1 MSSKKEKI
9 EAPKIPDGLTAIDV
23 PDYEW
28 ADEHEISDSIIQD
41 CGIHNQSAYKACF
54 DRVVFNNAVFR
65 GTSLRK
71 AEFTDVRFEN
81 CDLSNIDLSEA
92 VMHRVSF
99 HNCKLLGMDIT
110 GSTLR
115 NVLFEQCIA
124 DYAVLRFS
132 NAKGVKFEK
141 SSLAKADM
149 SNMTLAQFYLR
160 EVNIDQAQL
169 SQTKLGGIDISS
181 CEFNG
186 LGVALED
193 LRRCIISP
201 AQAITFATI
210 FGLVVD
216 EGI

>member
-1 MSSKKEKI
+1 MSSKKIKI
-9 EAPKIPDGLTAIDV
+9 EAPKIPNHLEALDV

-28 ADEHEISDSIIQD
+28 SDEYEISDSIIKD
-41 CGIHNQSAYKACF
+41 CNIHNQSAYKPCF
-54 DRVVFNNAVFR
+54 DRVFFQNVVFR

-81 CDLSNIDLSEA
+81 CDLSNIDLSE
-92 VMHRVSF
+92 VILHRVAF
-99 HNCKLLGMDIT
+99 VNCKLLGMDIT

-115 NVLFEQCIA
+115 NVLFEQSYA

-132 NAKGVKFEK
+132 NVKAVAFVN

-149 SNMTLAQFYLR
+149 SNMTLSSFYLK
-160 EVNIDQAQL
+160 ETNIDQAQL

-181 CEFNG
+181 CEFNS
-186 LGVALED
+186 LGVTLED

-201 AQAITFATI
+201 AQAITMATI
-210 FGLVVD
+210 FGLVVND
-216 EGI
+216 EV